1 MLLRIIELINQYRTF
16 LITSHVR
23 LDGDALG
30 SELALAYTLR
40 GLGKEALIY
49 NQDQT
54 PDNYQF
60 LPGSGD
66 IVQTLR
72 NPENYDVVFVL
83 DCSELDR
90 IGASAAVIGGMPQ
103 IINIDHHVS
112 NGGFCDVAYID
123 REASSTGEL
132 IYRLIRQMGIPVTK
146 DVANNLYA
154 AIMTDTGGF
163 CYRNTKQETLH
174 AAGNLVGN
182 GADPQ
187 WLSENIYDDGPLE
200 RIRLLT
206 KTLESLTLDLDN
218 KVGSIVVSRASLVAT
233 GAKSEH
239 SEGFVDI
246 LRTIKGV
253 LVSILYLELDENYYK
268 LSIRSKGQTNVEQIA
283 RRFGGGGHT
292 NAAACKIRGSLA
304 DVQRQVVDALRAVL

>member
-1 MLLRIIELINQYRTF
+1 MLTRIIEMINQYRTF

-30 SELALAYTLR
+30 SELALCYTLR

-54 PDNYQF
+54 PDNYRF

-66 IVQTLR
+66 IVQNLPD
-72 NPENYDVVFVL
+72 PERYDVVFVL
-83 DCSELDR
+83 DCSDLER
-90 IGASAAVIGGMPQ
+90 IGAPAMAIGGMPR

-112 NGGFCDVAYID
+112 NGGFCDVIYID

-132 IYRLIRQMGIPVTK
+132 IYRLIRQMGVPVTK
-146 DVANNLYA
+146 DMANNLYA

-163 CYRNTKQETLH
+163 CYRNTKDETLH
-174 AAGNLVGN
+174 AAGHLVKN

-187 WLSENIYDDGPLE
+187 WLSENIYDNGPLE

-206 KTLESLTLDLDN
+206 QALSTLTLDLDG
-218 KVGSIVVSRASLVAT
+218 KVASMVVSLASLAAT
-233 GAKSEH
+233 GAQSEH
-239 SEGFVDI
+239 IEGFVDI
-246 LRTIKGV
+246 SRTIKGV
-253 LVSILYLELDENYYK
+253 VVAILYLELGEDHYK
-268 LSIRSKGQTNVEQIA
+268 LSIRSKGQANVEQIA
-283 RRFGGGGHT
+283 RHFGGGGHT
-292 NAAACKIRGSLA
+292 NAAACKISGSLT
-304 DVQRQVVDALRAVL
+304 DVRRQVVDALSAVL

>member
-1 MLLRIIELINQYRTF
+1 MLPRIIELINQYRTF

-30 SELALAYTLR
+30 SELALYSTLR

-66 IVQTLR
+66 IVQNLA
-72 NPENYDVVFVL
+72 NPEKYDVVFVL
-83 DCSELDR
+83 DCSELER
-90 IGASAAVIGGMPQ
+90 IGAPAQAIGGMRR

-112 NGGFCDVAYID
+112 NGRFCDMAYID
-123 REASSTGEL
+123 SAASSTGEL
-132 IYRLIRQMGIPVTK
+132 LYRLIRQMGAPVTK

-163 CYRNTKQETLH
+163 SYRNTKNETLH
-174 AAGNLVGN
+174 AAGNLVEN

-187 WLSENIYDDGPLE
+187 WLSENIYDNGPLE

-206 KTLESLTLDLDN
+206 KALSTLTLDLDG
-218 KVGSIVVSRASLVAT
+218 KVASMVVSLASLAAT
-233 GAKSEH
+233 GAQSEH
-239 SEGFVDI
+239 IEGFVDI

-253 LVSILYLELDENYYK
+253 MVAILYLELEEDNYK
-268 LSIRSKGQTNVEQIA
+268 LSIRSKGQINVEPVA
-283 RRFGGGGHT
+283 RHFGGGGHT
-292 NAAACKIRGSLA
+292 NAAACKISGSLSDVRRQVA
-304 DVQRQVVDALRAVL
+304 DVLSAVL

>member
-1 MLLRIIELINQYRTF
+1 MLPRIIELIAQYETF

-30 SELALAYTLR
+30 SELALYHTLR

-54 PDNYQF
+54 PESYRF
-60 LPGSGD
+60 LPGAGS
-66 IVQTLR
+66 IVQNLR
-72 NPENYDVVFVL
+72 DPGKYDVVFVL
-83 DCSELDR
+83 DCSDLKR
-90 IGASAAVIGGMPQ
+90 IGAPAEAIGGMPR

-112 NGGFCDVAYID
+112 NGGFCEVVYID

-132 IYRLIRQMGIPVTK
+132 IYRLIRQMGAPVTK

-163 CYRNTKQETLH
+163 CYRNTKNETLH
-174 AAGNLVGN
+174 AAANLVEN

-187 WLSENIYDDGPLE
+187 WLSENIYDNGPLA

-206 KTLESLTLDLDN
+206 KALATLTLDLDG
-218 KVGSIVVSRASLVAT
+218 KVGSMVVSRASLAAT
-233 GAKSEH
+233 GAQSDH
-239 SEGFVDI
+239 TEGFVDI
-246 LRTIKGV
+246 LRTIKEV
-253 LVSILYLELDENYYK
+253 QVSILYLELEENDYK
-268 LSIRSKGQTNVEQIA
+268 LSFRSKGQTNVEQVA

-292 NAAACKIRGSLA
+292 NAAACQISGPLA
-304 DVQRQVVDALRAVL
+304 DIQRQVIDALSTVL

>member
-1 MLLRIIELINQYRTF
+1 MLPRIIELINQYRTF

-30 SELALAYTLR
+30 SELALSSALR

-54 PDNYQF
+54 PDNYRF

-72 NPENYDVVFVL
+72 NPEKYDVVFVL
-83 DCSELDR
+83 DCSDLDR
-90 IGASAAVIGGMPQ
+90 IGAPAKVIGSMPR

-112 NGGFCDVAYID
+112 NGGFCDVVYID

-132 IYRLIRQMGIPVTK
+132 IYRLIRQMGVPLTK

-163 CYRNTKQETLH
+163 CYRNTKNKTLY
-174 AAGNLVGN
+174 AAGNLVEMARIPN
-182 GADPQ
+182 GFRKIFMTMAR
-187 WLSENIYDDGPLE
+187 WN
-200 RIRLLT
+200 
-206 KTLESLTLDLDN
+206 
-218 KVGSIVVSRASLVAT
+218 
-233 GAKSEH
+233 
-239 SEGFVDI
+239 GFCCSQKPW
-246 LRTIKGV
+246 RP
-253 LVSILYLELDENYYK
+253 
-268 LSIRSKGQTNVEQIA
+268 
-283 RRFGGGGHT
+283 
-292 NAAACKIRGSLA
+292 
-304 DVQRQVVDALRAVL
+304 

>member
-1 MLLRIIELINQYRTF
+1 MLPRITELINQYRTF

-23 LDGDALG
+23 PDGDAIG
-30 SELALAYTLR
+30 SELALCSVLR

-54 PDNYQF
+54 PDNYRF

-66 IVQTLR
+66 IVQNLR
-72 NPENYDVVFVL
+72 DPGKYDVVFVL
-83 DCSELDR
+83 DCSDLER
-90 IGASAAVIGGMPQ
+90 VGAPAATIGSMPR

-112 NGGFCDVAYID
+112 NGGFCEVVYID

-132 IYRLIRQMGIPVTK
+132 IYRLIRHMGAPITK
-146 DVANNLYA
+146 DVAHNLYA

-163 CYRNTKQETLH
+163 CYRNTKNETLY
-174 AAGNLVGN
+174 AAGNLVEN

-187 WLSENIYDDGPLE
+187 WLSENIYDNGPWE

-206 KTLESLTLDLDN
+206 KALETLTLDMDGR
-218 KVGSIVVSRASLVAT
+218 VGSIVVSQASLAVT

-239 SEGFVDI
+239 VEGFVDI
-246 LRTIKGV
+246 SRTIKGV
-253 LVSILYLELDENYYK
+253 LVSILYLELEENYYK
-268 LSIRSKGQTNVEQIA
+268 LSFRSKGQTNVEQVA
-283 RRFGGGGHT
+283 RHFGGGGHT
-292 NAAACKIRGSLA
+292 NAAACKVKGTLA
-304 DVQRQVVDALRAVL
+304 EVKQQVVDVLRAVL

>member
-1 MLLRIIELINQYRTF
+1 MLPRIIELIYQYQTF

-30 SELALAYTLR
+30 SELALSSVLR

-66 IVQTLR
+66 IVQNLR
-72 NPENYDVVFVL
+72 DPEKYDVVFVL

-90 IGASAAVIGGMPQ
+90 IGAPAAVIGRMPR

-112 NGGFCDVAYID
+112 NGGFCDVVYID

-132 IYRLIRQMGIPVTK
+132 IYRLIRQMGVPITK

-154 AIMTDTGGF
+154 ALMTDTGGF
-163 CYRNTKQETLH
+163 CYRNTKNETLY
-174 AAGNLVGN
+174 AAGHLVEN
-182 GADPQ
+182 GAEPQ

-206 KTLESLTLDLDN
+206 KALETLTLDLDG
-218 KVGSIVVSRASLVAT
+218 KVGSIVVSLASLAAT

-239 SEGFVDI
+239 IEGFVDI

-268 LSIRSKGQTNVEQIA
+268 LSIRSKGQTNVEQLA

-292 NAAACKIRGSLA
+292 NAAACKMSGSLT
-304 DVQRQVVDALRAVL
+304 DVRRQVADALRAVL

>member
-1 MLLRIIELINQYRTF
+1 MLPRIIELINQYRTF

-30 SELALAYTLR
+30 SELALSSALR

-54 PDNYQF
+54 PDNYRF

-72 NPENYDVVFVL
+72 NPEKYDVVFVL
-83 DCSELDR
+83 DCSDLDR
-90 IGASAAVIGGMPQ
+90 IGAPAKVIGSMPR

-112 NGGFCDVAYID
+112 NGGFCDVVYID

-132 IYRLIRQMGIPVTK
+132 IYRLIRQMGVPITK

-163 CYRNTKQETLH
+163 CYRNTKNETLY
-174 AAGNLVGN
+174 AAGNLVEN

-187 WLSENIYDDGPLE
+187 WLSENIYDNGPVE
-200 RIRLLT
+200 RILLLT
-206 KTLESLTLDLDN
+206 KALETLKLDLGG
-218 KVGSIVVSRASLVAT
+218 KVGSIVVSRASLAAT
-233 GAKSEH
+233 GAQSEH
-239 SEGFVDI
+239 IEGFVDI

-268 LSIRSKGQTNVEQIA
+268 LSIRSKGQTNVEQLA
-283 RRFGGGGHT
+283 RHFGGGGHT
-292 NAAACKIRGSLA
+292 NAAACKISGSLTE
-304 DVQRQVVDALRAVL
+304 VRRQVGDALRAML

>member
-1 MLLRIIELINQYRTF
+1 MLPRIIELINQYRTF

-30 SELALAYTLR
+30 SELALCYTLR

-54 PDNYQF
+54 PDNYRF

-66 IVQTLR
+66 IVQNLQH
-72 NPENYDVVFVL
+72 PEKYDVAFVL
-83 DCSELDR
+83 DCSDLER
-90 IGASAAVIGGMPQ
+90 TGAPASAISGMPR

-112 NGGFCDVAYID
+112 NGGFCDVVYID

-132 IYRLIRQMGIPVTK
+132 VYRLIRQMGAPITQ

-163 CYRNTKQETLH
+163 CYRNTKNETLY
-174 AAGNLVGN
+174 AAGNLVEN
-182 GADPQ
+182 GANPQ
-187 WLSENIYDDGPLE
+187 WLSENIYDNGPLE

-206 KTLESLTLDLDN
+206 KALSTLTLDLDG
-218 KVGSIVVSRASLVAT
+218 KVASMVVSLASLAVT
-233 GAKSEH
+233 GAQSEH
-239 SEGFVDI
+239 IEGFVDI
-246 LRTIKGV
+246 SRTIKGV
-253 LVSILYLELDENYYK
+253 MVSILYLELEENNYK
-268 LSIRSKGQTNVEQIA
+268 LSIRSKGQTNVEQVA
-283 RRFGGGGHT
+283 RHFGGGGHT
-292 NAAACKIRGSLA
+292 NAAACKISGPLT
-304 DVQRQVVDALRAVL
+304 DVRRQVVAALSAVL

>member
-1 MLLRIIELINQYRTF
+1 MLPRIIELIAQYRTF

-30 SELALAYTLR
+30 SELALCDTLR

-54 PDNYQF
+54 PENYRF
-60 LPGSGD
+60 LPGAGR
-66 IVQTLR
+66 IVQNLR
-72 NPENYDVVFVL
+72 DPGHYDVVFVL
-83 DCSELDR
+83 DCSDLGR
-90 IGASAAVIGGMPQ
+90 IGAPAAAIGRMPR
-103 IINIDHHVS
+103 IINVDHHVS
-112 NGGFCDVAYID
+112 NGGFCDVLYID

-132 IYRLIRQMGIPVTK
+132 IYRLIRQLATPITK

-163 CYRNTKQETLH
+163 CYRNTKKETLH
-174 AAGNLVGN
+174 AAAHLVEY

-187 WLSENIYDDGPLE
+187 WLSENIYDNGPLE

-206 KTLESLTLDLDN
+206 RTLETLTLDLEG
-218 KVGSIVVSRASLVAT
+218 KVGSMVVSRASLAAT
-233 GAKSEH
+233 GAQSEH
-239 SEGFVDI
+239 IEGFVDI
-246 LRTIKGV
+246 LRTIREV
-253 LVSILYLELDENYYK
+253 SVSILYLELEENYYK
-268 LSIRSKGQTNVEQIA
+268 LSFRSKGQTNVEPVA

-292 NAAACKIRGSLA
+292 NAAACQISGPLA
-304 DVQRQVVDALRAVL
+304 DVQRQVVEALRAVL

>member
-1 MLLRIIELINQYRTF
+1 MLPRIIELINQYQTF

-60 LPGSGD
+60 LPGSED
-66 IVQTLR
+66 IVQNLR
-72 NPENYDVVFVL
+72 DPEKYKVVFVL
-83 DCSELDR
+83 DCSDLSR
-90 IGASAAVIGGMPQ
+90 IGAPAAAIGSMPL

-112 NGGFCDVAYID
+112 NGGFCDVVYID

-132 IYRLIRQMGIPVTK
+132 IYRLIREMGVPITK

-163 CYRNTKQETLH
+163 CYRNTKNETLY
-174 AAGNLVGN
+174 AAGKLVEN

-187 WLSENIYDDGPLE
+187 WLSENIYDNGPLE

-206 KTLESLTLDLDN
+206 KALETLTLDLDD
-218 KVGSIVVSRASLVAT
+218 KVGSIVVSRAFLAAT

-239 SEGFVDI
+239 IEGFVDI

-268 LSIRSKGQTNVEQIA
+268 LSIRSKGQTNVEQVA
-283 RRFGGGGHT
+283 RHFGGGGHT
-292 NAAACKIRGSLA
+292 NAAACQIRGSLT
-304 DVQRQVVDALRAVL
+304 DVKRQVVDAVRAVL